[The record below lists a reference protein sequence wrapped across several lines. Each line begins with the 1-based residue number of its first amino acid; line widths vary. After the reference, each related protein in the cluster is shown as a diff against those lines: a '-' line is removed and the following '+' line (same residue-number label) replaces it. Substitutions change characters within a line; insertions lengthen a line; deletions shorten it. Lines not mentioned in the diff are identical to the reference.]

1 MKARGVLLM
10 FGLSIWEVAMILVVA
25 LLVLGPQRL
34 PAVIRSLSKA
44 MHALQRTSSDV
55 RRAIAEPLREV
66 REPLERMRDDI
77 YDTVGTIEREMDE
90 SGQVLMAGP
99 DPTVETPD
107 PAGSPAEESETAD
120 DSEAVVEVETETRPP
135 KAKA

>member
-1 MKARGVLLM
+1 M

-25 LLVLGPQRL
+25 LLVLGPKRL

-55 RRAIAEPLREV
+55 RRAIAEPLKEV
-66 REPLERMRDDI
+66 REPLERMRNDI
-77 YDTVGTIEREMDE
+77 YETVGTIEREIDE
-90 SGQVLMAGP
+90 GGQVLMAGP
-99 DPTVETPD
+99 DPAVQPANPD
-107 PAGSPAEESETAD
+107 GTTEEA
-120 DSEAVVEVETETRPP
+120 SEATDDADAVIDVETETRPP